1 MLPSEKFFFSLLVLS
16 LFGYLILRT
25 INVPIVGDEAATF
38 FNYVNVNQFLPGI
51 ARTNTNNHIL
61 NSFLTIISCNLFGNT
76 LLPLRLANLLSSL
89 IYFGAV
95 YAIGKRV
102 ENRLVRW
109 SFYSALLFSTFLIEF
124 FALSR
129 GYGLSIAF
137 LMASLYYL
145 FKVLEEGGRRY
156 YLLCISSISL
166 ATLANL
172 TLFNTLV
179 ILTGFLLLI
188 SLLKQSIK
196 ENTTTW
202 VIGST
207 SIVLLGAL
215 SLFYKSK
222 GLLWY
227 GGDDGFWCVTIA
239 TLSKSLF
246 SNVLFPSIAV
256 GIILV
261 ASIVIVCVLF
271 CNKNRDLLTLINAKY
286 ILIYILFA
294 NIILTY
300 CLALIL
306 GVNFPKERGA
316 LYFLPLII
324 CAGAFAVNELAKFW
338 KPYAILLLFLFY
350 FPIHFFAN
358 ANLSHSTYWPKEC
371 LPVRFYDTILKTDK
385 TATIGGNRLHQ
396 YTWGYLNFIKGGELN
411 HWQSRDYPSVLPD
424 FQIIDL
430 SDYPGSISR
439 YTLLDF
445 DSISNLSL
453 VKHVNDTTVDSI
465 LSIQKNSFDNS
476 QRYFSLFSFELDTID
491 AKLTAFTVEFELEGT
506 SSSPFFKC
514 ELIVKV
520 ENEKKE
526 LSIYENYPLDW
537 KITNFKGP
545 ISGRMYIPKT
555 KTKGATLSCF
565 ISNMNQSSIRNLNS
579 KITLHKTN

>member
-109 SFYSALLFSTFLIEF
+109 SFYSALLFATFLIEF

-188 SLLKQSIK
+188 SLLKQTIK

-350 FPIHFFAN
+350 FPIHFFVN
-358 ANLSHSTYWPKEC
+358 ANLSHSTY
-371 LPVRFYDTILKTDK
+371 
-385 TATIGGNRLHQ
+385 
-396 YTWGYLNFIKGGELN
+396 
-411 HWQSRDYPSVLPD
+411 
-424 FQIIDL
+424 
-430 SDYPGSISR
+430 
-439 YTLLDF
+439 
-445 DSISNLSL
+445 
-453 VKHVNDTTVDSI
+453 
-465 LSIQKNSFDNS
+465 
-476 QRYFSLFSFELDTID
+476 
-491 AKLTAFTVEFELEGT
+491 
-506 SSSPFFKC
+506 
-514 ELIVKV
+514 
-520 ENEKKE
+520 
-526 LSIYENYPLDW
+526 
-537 KITNFKGP
+537 
-545 ISGRMYIPKT
+545 
-555 KTKGATLSCF
+555 
-565 ISNMNQSSIRNLNS
+565 
-579 KITLHKTN
+579 